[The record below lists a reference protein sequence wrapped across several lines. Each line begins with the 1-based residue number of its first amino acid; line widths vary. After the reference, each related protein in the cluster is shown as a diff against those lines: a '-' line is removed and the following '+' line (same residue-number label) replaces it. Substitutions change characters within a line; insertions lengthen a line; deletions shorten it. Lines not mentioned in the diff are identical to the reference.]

1 VSSQVEPVSSDAS
14 RDRSWSGRQMGVD
27 QSFSFVG
34 ITQRIRDG
42 ITSATLTIADISG
55 HNPNLMC
62 EVGLA
67 HGLSR
72 NVLLIRDAATEIPF
86 DVKDIMALT
95 YERVTLYRLQRI

>member
-1 VSSQVEPVSSDAS
+1 
-14 RDRSWSGRQMGVD
+14 MY
-27 QSFSFVG
+27 
-34 ITQRIRDG
+34 
-42 ITSATLTIADISG
+42 
-55 HNPNLMC
+55 

-95 YERVTLYRLQRI
+95 YERVTLYRLQKDLTERFHQIAAGR

>member
-1 VSSQVEPVSSDAS
+1 
-14 RDRSWSGRQMGVD
+14 MY
-27 QSFSFVG
+27 
-34 ITQRIRDG
+34 
-42 ITSATLTIADISG
+42 
-55 HNPNLMC
+55 

-95 YERVTLYRLQRI
+95 YERVTLYRLQKDPTERFHRIAAGR